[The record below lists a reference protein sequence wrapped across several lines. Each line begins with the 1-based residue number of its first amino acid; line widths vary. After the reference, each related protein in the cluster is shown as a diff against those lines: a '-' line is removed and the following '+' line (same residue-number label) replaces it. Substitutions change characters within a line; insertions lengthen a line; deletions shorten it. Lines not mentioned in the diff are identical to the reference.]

1 MAYFYLLAAIFCEVL
16 GTMLL
21 PISNNF
27 TKIIPTTIL
36 SISYILAFYFL
47 TFALKNIPIAI
58 VYASWSALVFFNF
71 NFELLFLRSNFK
83 LAICFRVNIN
93 RNWSNY
99 DKYLF
104 IKNFLINQL
113 QSLSNFAYNQ

>member
-58 VYASWSALVFFNF
+58 VYASWSGIGIFSISIL
-71 NFELLFLRSNFK
+71 SY
-83 LAICFRVNIN
+83 CFYGQILNWQSILGLILIVIGVIMINIY
-93 RNWSNY
+93 SS
-99 DKYLF
+99 K
-104 IKNFLINQL
+104 I
-113 QSLSNFAYNQ
+113 S